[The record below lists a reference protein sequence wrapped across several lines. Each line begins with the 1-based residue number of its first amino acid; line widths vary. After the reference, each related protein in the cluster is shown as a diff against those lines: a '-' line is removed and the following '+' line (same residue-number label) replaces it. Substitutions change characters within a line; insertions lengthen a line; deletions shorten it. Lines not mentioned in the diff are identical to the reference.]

1 MLLAMSIFATNLRCG
16 DGVSP
21 EFSMLSSALQCG
33 RSNIGSITLFVS
45 TLLASVLAMPA
56 VSGTLEDL
64 IRSGALPSVPKKPSS
79 VFKIDHVKQ
88 KGRVTLVLFSDREPG
103 TRTAIHTH
111 DDAGVTCIVQGE
123 MTLYM
128 EGVSPIRKQA
138 GDCYY
143 MPSGVRMIGF
153 NSGKVV
159 AKFYDFFNFK
169 EGGTSLS
176 VVEGKGCDSKGGV
189 LDEFCA
195 LNPYMQHH

>member
-1 MLLAMSIFATNLRCG
+1 MSVVTTNLQSG
-16 DGVSP
+16 DRIPWES
-21 EFSMLSSALQCG
+21 SMISIALQCG
-33 RSNIGSITLFVS
+33 RLNLGAITLFVPM
-45 TLLASVLAMPA
+45 LLASVLSFPA
-56 VSGTLEDL
+56 VAGTLEDL
-64 IRSGALPSVPKKPSS
+64 IKSGALPPVPKKPSAVS
-79 VFKIDHVKQ
+79 KIDHVRQ
-88 KGRVTLVLFSDREPG
+88 NGRVTLVLFSHREPG
-103 TRTAIHTH
+103 TRTAIHMH

-143 MPSGVRMIGF
+143 MPSGVRMIGV
-153 NSGKVV
+153 NSGKVL
-159 AKFYDFFNFK
+159 AKFYDFFNFR
-169 EGGTSLS
+169 EGGSSLS

>member
-1 MLLAMSIFATNLRCG
+1 
-16 DGVSP
+16 
-21 EFSMLSSALQCG
+21 MLSIALQCG
-33 RSNIGSITLFVS
+33 RLSLGAITLFVPM
-45 TLLASVLAMPA
+45 LLASVLSFPA
-56 VSGTLEDL
+56 VAGTLEDL
-64 IRSGALPSVPKKPSS
+64 IKSGALPPVPKKPSS
-79 VFKIDHVKQ
+79 VSKIDHVKQ
-88 KGRVTLVLFSDREPG
+88 NGRVTLVLFSHRELG
-103 TRTAIHTH
+103 TRTAIHMH

-143 MPSGVRMIGF
+143 MPSGVRMIGV
-153 NSGKVV
+153 NSGKVL
-159 AKFYDFFNFK
+159 AKFYDFFNFR
-169 EGGTSLS
+169 EGGASLS

>member
-1 MLLAMSIFATNLRCG
+1 
-16 DGVSP
+16 
-21 EFSMLSSALQCG
+21 MLSNVLQCG
-33 RSNIGSITLFVS
+33 RSNIGAITLFVA
-45 TLLASVLAMPA
+45 TLLASVLSMPA

-64 IRSGALPSVPKKPSS
+64 IKSGALPPVPKKPSS

-128 EGVSPIRKQA
+128 EGVGPIRKQA

-159 AKFYDFFNFK
+159 AKFYDFFNYK
-169 EGGTSLS
+169 EGGMSLS
-176 VVEGKGCDSKGGV
+176 VVEGKGCDPKGGRLGRV
-189 LDEFCA
+189 LRSESLYAASLA
-195 LNPYMQHH
+195 L

>member
-1 MLLAMSIFATNLRCG
+1 MSVVTTNLRTG
-16 DGVSP
+16 DRIP
-21 EFSMLSSALQCG
+21 LELSMLPTALQCR
-33 RSNIGSITLFVS
+33 RSNLGTITLFFLM
-45 TLLASVLAMPA
+45 LLASVLSVPA
-56 VSGTLEDL
+56 VAGTLEDF
-64 IRSGALPSVPKKPSS
+64 IKSGALPPVPKKPSS
-79 VFKIDHVKQ
+79 VFKIDHIKQ
-88 KGRVTLVLFSDREPG
+88 NGRLTLVLFSDREPG
-103 TRTAIHTH
+103 TRTAIHMH

-143 MPSGVRMIGF
+143 MPSGVRMIGV

-169 EGGTSLS
+169 EGGVSLS